1 MNIAKCLSTTF
12 IEQLRWQ
19 LLSKTDQ
26 RNVYWLYKVSYINC
40 FVSSLKSKFFLQG
53 SLRWR
58 HLKNISDFFRHLSRR
73 TLRILSF
80 LFKSKFHI
88 FLSIVCTEA
97 VLDYQSWI
105 SRSSH
110 RRETQ
115 AQVFSC
121 EICKFLRTPILKN
134 ICERLLLSIPFYWFS
149 TDNMKSV
156 FYVSV
161 WSELFWLAYFFR
173 KFFPQFLLWLLDLQV
188 WSFYLIVVKYRTS
201 AM

>member
-1 MNIAKCLSTTF
+1 MLYSLFNKLQAFKACDFIKKRLQHRCFAMNIAKCLSTTF

-73 TLRILSF
+73 TLKILNF

-88 FLSIVCTEA
+88 FLSIVSTEA

-110 RRETQ
+110 RR
-115 AQVFSC
+115 
-121 EICKFLRTPILKN
+121 
-134 ICERLLLSIPFYWFS
+134 
-149 TDNMKSV
+149 SV
-156 FYVSV
+156 
-161 WSELFWLAYFFR
+161 
-173 KFFPQFLLWLLDLQV
+173 K
-188 WSFYLIVVKYRTS
+188 
-201 AM
+201 